1 MSDLVRDASTTERG
15 VAMFCS
21 IEPEM
26 ELTLN
31 LLDAGDRLT
40 PLATFKLRALENGN
54 VVVHLPPRGG

>member
-1 MSDLVRDASTTERG
+1 
-15 VAMFCS
+15 MFCS
-21 IEPEM
+21 IEPEK